1 MFNAI
6 NSRNVVGFVAG
17 LAGVAIVGA
26 GLSRACAK
34 PKQVPSTTLQKCQ
47 ATIISVGKAVVGAP
61 SAAFK
66 GIKNLVSTPPKK
78 PTTTPWLRFAQASLG
93 MGAFIAAATILQ
105 GARK

>member
-34 PKQVPSTTLQKCQ
+34 PKQLPPTTLQKCY

-78 PTTTPWLRFAQASLG
+78 PTTTPLLRFAQASLG
-93 MGAFIAAATILQ
+93 MGAFTAAAMILQ